1 MAEQFPP
8 GVRASARVP
17 ERGSPVVD
25 LDEDH
30 RIEAARR
37 LRVCEG
43 DNATLQSLSLLA
55 AQLLRTRSAKISVV
69 TEFHEMVA
77 ATGVGPGAVDHHRPR
92 EESLSAVTTAHGG
105 PLVIGE
111 TAADP
116 RVRQLPLVR
125 NGSAGCFLGVPLV
138 DSGGE
143 LVGALCAYDPHPRV
157 WHRSDVVLMQELAQA
172 VVSELERLALAREH
186 ETDRLRLDLALD
198 VAGLGSWDWDVPT
211 GRLVLDE
218 RMERMFGFRPGEF
231 AGTVEALDTRLHPDD
246 LPVVAAALEVAV
258 AGGGTFDETFRVL
271 RPGRSVRW
279 ICSRGRAVRDR
290 HGAVVRVVGAS
301 SDVTEQRASTERTDS
316 MVRLL
321 ELVASASR
329 VLADSLE
336 TADAVRALARLVVPT
351 LADWAIVALVGR
363 DGSLR
368 NVEYW
373 HEDADQR
380 EVLSV
385 VAAHLM
391 SGSRLPGAVADVLTR
406 RQPIF
411 VDSSGAARAE
421 QWMDTPEA
429 CSAIR
434 ALNHETAAV
443 LPLVARDR
451 VVGMLAL
458 ARGPERSV
466 LTAAEAA
473 AAVEVA
479 ERAAR
484 VLEHAH
490 SYDQVRTLSEQLQ
503 RSMLTEPVQ
512 PEGIEIAVSYTPA
525 SQAAQVGGDWYDAFV
540 QPDGA
545 TMVVVGDVIG
555 HDSASAAAMGHLRAL
570 TRGIAYST
578 GDSPAGV
585 LTAVARAMDGLDV
598 DTIATAVL
606 ARLQRDP
613 ETGVTRMTWSSAG
626 HPPAL
631 LRRPDGST
639 QLLESEDLLLG
650 LVADA
655 PRQDHHLVLE
665 PGSVVL
671 MFTDGLVER
680 RGEAISVGLSRL
692 QAVVDEGHDLGLP
705 DLLAHLHRELL
716 PMDPDDDVAV
726 LALQTVPV
734 SGAGG
739 LTAPA
744 V

>member
-1 MAEQFPP
+1 
-8 GVRASARVP
+8 P
-17 ERGSPVVD
+17 ER
-25 LDEDH
+25 
-30 RIEAARR
+30 
-37 LRVCEG
+37 
-43 DNATLQSLSLLA
+43 
-55 AQLLRTRSAKISVV
+55 
-69 TEFHEMVA
+69 
-77 ATGVGPGAVDHHRPR
+77 
-92 EESLSAVTTAHGG
+92 
-105 PLVIGE
+105 
-111 TAADP
+111 
-116 RVRQLPLVR
+116 
-125 NGSAGCFLGVPLV
+125 
-138 DSGGE
+138 
-143 LVGALCAYDPHPRV
+143 
-157 WHRSDVVLMQELAQA
+157 
-172 VVSELERLALAREH
+172 
-186 ETDRLRLDLALD
+186 
-198 VAGLGSWDWDVPT
+198 
-211 GRLVLDE
+211 
-218 RMERMFGFRPGEF
+218 
-231 AGTVEALDTRLHPDD
+231 
-246 LPVVAAALEVAV
+246 
-258 AGGGTFDETFRVL
+258 
-271 RPGRSVRW
+271 
-279 ICSRGRAVRDR
+279 
-290 HGAVVRVVGAS
+290 
-301 SDVTEQRASTERTDS
+301 
-316 MVRLL
+316 
-321 ELVASASR
+321 
-329 VLADSLE
+329 
-336 TADAVRALARLVVPT
+336 
-351 LADWAIVALVGR
+351 
-363 DGSLR
+363 
-368 NVEYW
+368 
-373 HEDADQR
+373 
-380 EVLSV
+380 
-385 VAAHLM
+385 
-391 SGSRLPGAVADVLTR
+391 
-406 RQPIF
+406 
-411 VDSSGAARAE
+411 
-421 QWMDTPEA
+421 PE
-429 CSAIR
+429 
-434 ALNHETAAV
+434 
-443 LPLVARDR
+443 
-451 VVGMLAL
+451 
-458 ARGPERSV
+458 

-585 LTAVARAMDGLDV
+585 LTAVACAMDGLDV

-613 ETGVTRMTWSSAG
+613 DTGLTRMTWSSAG

-639 QLLESEDLLLG
+639 ELLESEDLLLG

-655 PRQDHHLVLE
+655 PREDHHLVLE

-692 QAVVDEGHDLGLP
+692 QAVVDEGHDLVLP

-734 SGAGG
+734 AGAGG